1 MGIAGLLL
9 FIHIV
14 LWLWKFFVWGQ
25 RAKGAAMTHAHG
37 LVGGYFMLIFYMYI
51 YLTKTSLDV
60 FNCNTPDPPDGF
72 KCVAT
77 QPALAAFPF

>member
-60 FNCNTPDPPDGF
+60 FNCNTPQG
-72 KCVAT
+72 
-77 QPALAAFPF
+77 LAVTPRTLVYCHTKRMV